1 MVPRF
6 GQGRRGTCRARA
18 ATSPPRL
25 SLSPYPSTKELN
37 MKPSWTWCLP
47 VIVTMGLG
55 ACSHIDKGGN
65 AEEGA
70 KTQASAP
77 AGPPGDAQSLTA
89 YHRSEER
96 RVGKECRSR
105 WSPYH

>member
-1 MVPRF
+1 MPHP
-6 GQGRRGTCRARA
+6 GCP
-18 ATSPPRL
+18 SLPPLRL
-25 SLSPYPSTKELN
+25 YLYPSTKELN

-65 AEEGA
+65 AEDGA
-70 KTQASAP
+70 KPQVSAP

-89 YHRSEER
+89 YH
-96 RVGKECRSR
+96 
-105 WSPYH
+105 WSLRQAFTP

>member
-6 GQGRRGTCRARA
+6 GHGRCGSCRTRA
-18 ATSPPRL
+18 ASLPPLRL
-25 SLSPYPSTKELN
+25 YLYPSTKELN

-65 AEEGA
+65 AEDGA
-70 KTQASAP
+70 SPRCRLLP
-77 AGPPGDAQSLTA
+77 ARPVTPN
-89 YHRSEER
+89 R
-96 RVGKECRSR
+96 
-105 WSPYH
+105 